1 MDPQALKRIYEE
13 QLLAASKIGDA
24 HHGGR
29 TFSAMLRASQQ
40 LPARRLED
48 ERAWAWSDLHI
59 GHRNII
65 RYANRPFADVRAMDA
80 CLYANW
86 EAAVGA
92 DETLIF
98 VGDVALD
105 EALRPDTWQRIRAG
119 RGRVKR
125 LVFGNHDLT
134 GSGRLRVDGFDDICS
149 VLCADGDPPLAFTHL
164 PLAEVPAGWVNVHGH
179 THNEPPG
186 RSPHI
191 NVSVEQIDYRPL
203 ALARI
208 RALAREL
215 VAGRYPPGATTLQRI
230 AALGNGGAA

>member
-1 MDPQALKRIYEE
+1 MDPQALKRIYEA
-13 QLLAASKIGDA
+13 QLLAATESGDA

-29 TFSAMLRASQQ
+29 TFQAMLRASRQ

-59 GHRNII
+59 GHSNII
-65 RYANRPFADVRAMDA
+65 RYANRPFADVQAMDA

-86 EAAVGA
+86 KAAVGA
-92 DETLIF
+92 DDALIF
-98 VGDVALD
+98 VGDVALED
-105 EALRPDTWQRIRAG
+105 ALRPDTWQRIRAG
-119 RGRVKR
+119 RGRMKR

-134 GSGRLRVDGFDDICS
+134 HSGRLRVDGFDDICS

-203 ALARI
+203 ALSRI

-215 VAGRYPPGATTLQRI
+215 AAGRYPPGATTLQRI